1 MVQPRLRSTPWFS
14 ARPTRFLT
22 ALIVAAVVV
31 VPVAAQDSEWRT
43 EENPYQEDVNYTIGD
58 VFKPQVAVNSVRWQ
72 SFAIAA
78 PDRGTLMEGE
88 IISTEVTVVFEN
100 RGRGSARVL
109 VILLL
114 EDDDGNPLDRVEV
127 RPFKIGGDRVK
138 ERTESVELTAAVIEA
153 TRRAYLFFEILE

>member
-1 MVQPRLRSTPWFS
+1 MVQPRLRSIPWFS
-14 ARPTRFLT
+14 ARPTRFLA
-22 ALIVAAVVV
+22 ALIAAAVIA

-43 EENPYQEDVNYTIGD
+43 EENPYQEDVDYTIGD

-72 SFAIAA
+72 SFAVAA
-78 PDRGTLMEGE
+78 PDRGALMEGE
-88 IISTEVTVVFEN
+88 IVSTEVTVVFEN

-114 EDDDGNPLDRVEV
+114 EDADGNPLDRVEV

-138 ERTESVELTAAVIEA
+138 QRTESVELTAAVIEA